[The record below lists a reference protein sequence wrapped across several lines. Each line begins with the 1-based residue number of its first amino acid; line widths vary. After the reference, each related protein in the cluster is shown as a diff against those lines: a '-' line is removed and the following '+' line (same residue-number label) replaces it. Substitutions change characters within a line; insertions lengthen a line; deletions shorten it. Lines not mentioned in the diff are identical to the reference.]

1 MSCHHKDPRP
11 NIFSHQKRRTLGVCA
26 DFEFI
31 TEYSHVFGV
40 SKPCETNL
48 VDSLCGV
55 VETSAFHPLVT
66 ASPHCFQPKT
76 VCGVRRAWVVA
87 WKALQIDAAKVT
99 PTGCPMAVTFGCS
112 TWSPLRNLTGARAW
126 YKALTL
132 NSGLI
137 TCT

>member
-87 WKALQIDAAKVT
+87 WKALQIDAAKV
-99 PTGCPMAVTFGCS
+99 G
-112 TWSPLRNLTGARAW
+112 GARD
-126 YKALTL
+126 
-132 NSGLI
+132 GLI
-137 TCT
+137 AFRWRRSDPCHGGPLDSYRAYIMNHHDIYNII